1 MSIMMDTFF
10 ILYVSSSKFNVVDF
24 MGLDFSGRYINLNMS
39 KHKYINANI

>member
-1 MSIMMDTFF
+1 MMDTFF

-24 MGLDFSGRYINLNMS
+24 MGLDFSITYIHLNIS